1 MAQVLGSVRDLIGTF
16 HDCLEVLAPL
26 LLKVGIEW
34 EDEKQYDDWDEI
46 AEALYSSVVAS
57 SVAYAVEGQPFEK
70 LGRYGFRLPTYS
82 ARSYLY
88 SRDLG
93 SSAAFLCL
101 QTGAVR
107 FDRAAFSILDSN
119 AVPTGRVETAPLHDL
134 HFVARV
140 RSPQGERDIERVV
153 LRECGDH
160 L

>member
-1 MAQVLGSVRDLIGTF
+1 MPVTSRAKS
-16 HDCLEVLAPL
+16 APARQAP
-26 LLKVGIEW
+26 
-34 EDEKQYDDWDEI
+34 EDNPYDDM
-46 AEALYSSVVAS
+46 L
-57 SVAYAVEGQPFEK
+57 
-70 LGRYGFRLPTYS
+70 
-82 ARSYLY
+82 
-88 SRDLG
+88 
-93 SSAAFLCL
+93 
-101 QTGAVR
+101 VR